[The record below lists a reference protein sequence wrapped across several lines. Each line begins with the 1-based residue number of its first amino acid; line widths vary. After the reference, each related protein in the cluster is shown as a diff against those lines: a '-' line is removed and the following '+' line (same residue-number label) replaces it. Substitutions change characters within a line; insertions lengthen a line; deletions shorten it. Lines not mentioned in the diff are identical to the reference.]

1 MRYSSARE
9 GIVLRFPDSPRRQP
23 RLARVCVPMARWL
36 LLGGPDL
43 SPRCQQTRMKVQA
56 LGSGGHEFTDH
67 RTNNRFLLLF
77 HCADL
82 AGLNIGA
89 QFWGVGVHQQR
100 FPDRQ
105 GDGTGPEIPAN
116 VPGEAVPKVPELS
129 RLQMP

>member
-1 MRYSSARE
+1 
-9 GIVLRFPDSPRRQP
+9 
-23 RLARVCVPMARWL
+23 
-36 LLGGPDL
+36 
-43 SPRCQQTRMKVQA
+43 MKVQA

-67 RTNNRFLLLF
+67 RTKNRFLLLF

-89 QFWGVGVHQQR
+89 QFWGVGVHHQR

-116 VPGEAVPKVPELS
+116 VPGEAAPKVPELS